1 MSEKYRQYV
10 RVALEESGI
19 SLRAAA
25 AKAGMTHPQLSRYLN
40 GRTDVTSATLERI
53 LNALGRDLK
62 SVKL

>member
-10 RVALEESGI
+10 RAALEESGL
-19 SLRAAA
+19 SQRAAA
-25 AKAGMTHPQLSRYLN
+25 KQAGVAHSLLCNYLN
-40 GRTDVTSATLERI
+40 GKTDVTSATLERI